1 MSDLKLE
8 PRGDREIVATRTF
21 NAPRDLVFDAFTKP
35 ELVKRWMLGSEGWSM
50 PVCTIDFR
58 VGGKGRYE
66 WKSPDGSYGMA
77 LSAEFLE
84 IVPPERIVHR
94 EKFEGTPTP
103 VESTI
108 TSTFVENGGRTTL
121 TMVIRYVTPEVRDFM
136 LKSGMEQGMALSY
149 QRLEEMLVTRSIA
162 SE

>member
-21 NAPRDLVFDAFTKP
+21 NAPRDLVFEAFTKP
-35 ELVKRWMLGSEGWSM
+35 ELVQRWMLGSDGWSM

-66 WKSPDGSYGMA
+66 WKSPDGQHGMA
-77 LSAEFLE
+77 LSSEFVE

-94 EKFEGTPTP
+94 ESFDGTPTP
-103 VESTI
+103 VEATI
-108 TSTFVENGGRTTL
+108 TSTFVETAGHTTL
-121 TMVIRYVTPEVRDFM
+121 TMVIRYATAETRDFM

-149 QRLEEMLVTRSIA
+149 RRLEAMLHR
-162 SE
+162 